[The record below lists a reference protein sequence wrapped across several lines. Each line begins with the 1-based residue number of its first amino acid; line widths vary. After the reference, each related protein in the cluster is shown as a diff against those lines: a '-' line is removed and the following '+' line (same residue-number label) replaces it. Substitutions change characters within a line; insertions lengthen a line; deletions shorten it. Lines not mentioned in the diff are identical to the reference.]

1 MADTEVIEA
10 VAREGVGKG
19 ASRALRRQG
28 RVPAVIYGDKKA
40 PETISVERREIERM
54 MQTGTFLST
63 LFTIN
68 VDGSTSQVIPRDVQ
82 TDPVRDFPV
91 HVDFLRLG
99 KGATVT
105 VEVPVNF
112 LNEEDC
118 PGLKRGGVLNVV
130 RYTIEVVC
138 PATSIPE
145 SFDADLSG
153 LDLGD
158 SMHISAFDLPEGV
171 TPTITDRDF
180 TVLTIAA
187 PAGLGSEDE
196 DEEGEEGD
204 EAEGVEG
211 AEDGEE
217 SEGDDAEE

>member
-28 RVPAVIYGDKKA
+28 RVPAVIYGDKKP
-40 PETISVERREIERM
+40 PETISVEQRELERM
-54 MQTGTFLST
+54 MQTGTYLST
-63 LFTIN
+63 LLILD
-68 VDGSTSQVIPRDVQ
+68 VDGKKTEVIPRDVQ
-82 TDPVRDFPV
+82 TDPVKDFPV

-138 PATSIPE
+138 PAASIPE

-171 TPTITDRDF
+171 MPTITDRDF

-187 PAGLGSEDE
+187 PAGLSSEDE
-196 DEEGEEGD
+196 GEEGEEGE
-204 EAEGVEG
+204 EAEG